1 MSGGDD
7 DEFDQFLAR
16 KRPLFRRPSADEVEP
31 PHDVDRLVLR
41 QARDAIK
48 PSQAE
53 RLYRGPG
60 WGVPLAVAATL
71 LVCLSMVLH
80 VVMPKEAPETGA
92 ATLQVAHEMD
102 AAPAAAAAP
111 EASADRFGE
120 VTNNSAPPPV
130 AARSVPASAPAADA
144 ARAGAPDRATVASP
158 AAAPRAAG
166 APAAAWRADSK
177 SWLAQIERLRAEGK
191 TAEADAELALYKRQ
205 HRAYAASPDR

>member
-1 MSGGDD
+1 MTGHDD
-7 DEFDQFLAR
+7 DEFDRFLAR
-16 KRPLFRRPSADEVEP
+16 KRPVFRRPSSDEVEP

-48 PSQAE
+48 PSQPE

-80 VVMPKEAPETGA
+80 VVMPKKAPATEA
-92 ATLQVAHEMD
+92 ATQQVAHEMD
-102 AAPAAAAAP
+102 VTPAADVAGADARERAAAAP
-111 EASADRFGE
+111 
-120 VTNNSAPPPV
+120 
-130 AARSVPASAPAADA
+130 PAASPA
-144 ARAGAPDRATVASP
+144 APP

-166 APAAAWRADSK
+166 APAAAWRGDPK
-177 SWLAQIERLRAEGK
+177 SWLAEIERLRAEGR
-191 TAEADAELALYKRQ
+191 TTEADAELALYKRQ